1 MYFNPRLIAFVLS
14 AVAISAGFGPAEA
27 APQQLFNKTITA
39 SFNYGATW
47 RAPGGQTSDKQYSF
61 SFVGYISSAGRIF
74 ERWTR
79 GGGSQDFDPNAS
91 HNKAGEAHNTHFEGN
106 RLVQVTAY
114 VAGATRV
121 IISFD
126 PAFSSC
132 TVEVIT
138 GKDSS
143 GTVKRKAPNGI
154 VYEMISHSV
163 SGNSCSVRDGNS
175 FAN

>member
-1 MYFNPRLIAFVLS
+1 MYFNPRSIAPALC

-27 APQQLFNKTITA
+27 APQQLLNKTITA
-39 SFNYGATW
+39 SFGYSATW
-47 RAPGGQTSDKQYSF
+47 RAPGGQIFDKQYSF
-61 SFVGYISSAGRIF
+61 GFVAYVSSAGRIF

-79 GGGSQDFDPNAS
+79 GGGSQDFEPNAS
-91 HNKAGEAHNTHFEGN
+91 HNKAGEAHNAHFEGN

-121 IISFD
+121 ITSFD

-132 TVEVIT
+132 TVDVVT

-143 GTVKRKAPNGI
+143 GTVKRKAPNGT
-154 VYEMISHSV
+154 VYEMIAHSV